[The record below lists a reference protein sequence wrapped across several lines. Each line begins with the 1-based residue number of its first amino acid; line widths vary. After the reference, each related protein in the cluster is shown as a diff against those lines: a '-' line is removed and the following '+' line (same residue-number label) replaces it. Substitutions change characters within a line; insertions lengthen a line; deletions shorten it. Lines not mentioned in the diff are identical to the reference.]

1 MSKFEIKKG
10 DILKRSMETGGLYVI
25 EILGDLVF
33 VYDYIDISSIDFDLT
48 YIDSIKIMHMSKLL
62 RMVRSGIL
70 DSPTPSTL

>member
-10 DILKRSMETGGLYVI
+10 DTLKRSMETGGLYVI

-48 YIDSIKIMHMSKLL
+48 YTNRIEIMHMSALL

-70 DSPTPSTL
+70 DSPTPLY

>member
-10 DILKRSMETGGLYVI
+10 DTLKRSMETGGLYVI